1 MLAILL
7 LAGCQG
13 ESSRV
18 QAAASDNTPAS
29 DNAPASDNTP
39 ASDEAALGASDN
51 APATDVVV
59 LSAYNESGA
68 TDESAETIQ
77 EWLEEGLI
85 YWRQIGDVPSLIAYY
100 AERQLGITYVGGL
113 LDESDEEQ
121 LVVTLAGSDCV
132 IYVEMSLAMAMT
144 TLQAR
149 TSYDAFRE
157 NLKFIRYREGKIDG
171 YPSRLHY
178 FSDWLLTNQEKGL
191 LTVLF
196 QEEGLP
202 AIEPLD
208 FMSRNRENYRH
219 LADDD
224 AMIEKIRTI
233 EERLAERRLVY
244 IPQDRIPEFEDRFR
258 TGDILAFVT
267 TIEGLDITHTG
278 LVKVDGDRVG
288 FYHAS
293 LTGSVIVDPN
303 TIHEYTEGRRNV
315 NGIVVARLK
324 SPQM

>member
-1 MLAILL
+1 MLVLL
-7 LAGCQG
+7 LFAGYQV
-13 ESSRV
+13 ESSHA
-18 QAAASDNTPAS
+18 QTASNDADQPEEAALAASEEAAATVSTGAYVSNETG
-29 DNAPASDNTP
+29 T
-39 ASDEAALGASDN
+39 SDEAA
-51 APATDVVV
+51 
-59 LSAYNESGA
+59 
-68 TDESAETIQ
+68 ETIQ
-77 EWLEEGLI
+77 QWLEEGLI
-85 YWRQIGDVPSLIAYY
+85 YWRQTGDVTALIAYY
-100 AERQLGITYVGGL
+100 ADHQLGILYVGGL
-113 LDESDEEQ
+113 LDEPDEEE

-149 TSYDAFRE
+149 TSFDAFRE
-157 NLKFIRYREGKIDG
+157 NLKLIRYREGEIDG

-178 FSDWLLTNQEKGL
+178 FSDWLLTNREKGL
-191 LTVLF
+191 LTLLF

-202 AIEPLD
+202 AVEPPD

-224 AMIEKIRTI
+224 TMYDKIRTI
-233 EERLAERRLVY
+233 EKDLADRLAEQRLVY

-278 LVKVDGDRVG
+278 LVKMDGDQAG

-293 LTGSVIVDPN
+293 LTGDVIVDPDS
-303 TIHEYTEGRRNV
+303 IHKYTVNRRNI
-315 NGIVVARLK
+315 NGIIVARLK